1 MKRDYI
7 FFIKD
12 IVEGIEWIEKFV
24 ADMNYEQFIE
34 DYRTV
39 LAVIGLLE
47 IIGEASKNIPIHVRN
62 KYSNIPWSDMARTR
76 DKLIH
81 AYFMIDY
88 EIVWKVA
95 KERLPSIKPYLLEI
109 LNELKKQ

>member
-12 IVEGIEWIEKFV
+12 IIEGIEWIEKFV

-34 DYRTV
+34 DYRTI

-47 IIGEASKNIPIHVRN
+47 VIGEASKNIPIHVRN
-62 KYSNIPWSDMARTR
+62 KYSNRSALQHRYYP
-76 DKLIH
+76 
-81 AYFMIDY
+81 IDY
-88 EIVWKVA
+88 ATVTIDTRHKHDF
-95 KERLPSIKPYLLEI
+95 SIDT
-109 LNELKKQ
+109 